1 MESLGT
7 ALVLLVQFWGA
18 TGLRVQQ
25 EPKWLRVTR
34 GSQVTLACQVIQS
47 QAWERLRVGWTKDD
61 VSLCEPHI
69 TNGSLSLG
77 VCGPRRLLS
86 WKAPGSLTLQLDHV
100 SLNDSGD
107 YVCWVAVEI
116 PKLEVKQGNGTQL
129 LVEKDGQPTNQ
140 TPVDSGEPR
149 PRAPPPAP
157 APRPPSD
164 RPALPSP
171 GLLVAPLVAGG
182 VAVAAFAL
190 SAWVWGRRRSRREDS
205 GHPLYGNV
213 LYQPRSAPKKTKAWR
228 VEGQVLDIPREDQK
242 SQSFYSISLPQ
253 PPSPQQR
260 LAQKPCPRPSP
271 SPSPRSSHPTS
282 TVGVSPDP
290 RPSGQQWPRGLLEVG
305 RGLETPE
312 EIPSH
317 QWPREDVIDFPK
329 SQGVQ
334 RPSPRP
340 RPHYYKAGF
349 LPHPQGAQ

>member
-86 WKAPGSLTLQLDHV
+86 WKAPGNLTLQLDHV

-140 TPVDSGEPR
+140 TSV
-149 PRAPPPAP
+149 
-157 APRPPSD
+157 
-164 RPALPSP
+164 
-171 GLLVAPLVAGG
+171 
-182 VAVAAFAL
+182 
-190 SAWVWGRRRSRREDS
+190 DS

-213 LYQPRSAPKKTKAWR
+213 LYQPRRAPKKTKAWR

-260 LAQKPCPRPSP
+260 LAQKPCP
-271 SPSPRSSHPTS
+271 SPSPRSSHPIS

-312 EIPSH
+312 KIPSH

-340 RPHYYKAGF
+340 RPHY
-349 LPHPQGAQ
+349 